1 MRRFLIGA
9 VVFAAVLTSAVPDS
23 AHIQASSVPNGTF
36 AQLNSTDISE
46 SAAAQAVTLES
57 QGSHYPGDAIAIRGS
72 TSLSRIVVQILR
84 PNQTILWTDVILQDR
99 FAAGLPLTL
108 PADAPYGAYTILAGS
123 GNHRAEAVFHV
134 VQRQTS
140 QDDPGNQGPEEP
152 EQTPEKE
159 EPAPTASLKQL
170 PDGTAVLSLKPEKP
184 DVAGLA
190 QAVIPAE
197 AMEQVKALNT
207 PVIRLEPIMP
217 EGATGIEA
225 VLPAPVLINWPADT
239 RVELHTAFAKVR
251 IPVGELTGNTP
262 EGITHISLSVNR
274 LSTAPE
280 AITTP
285 SQLEAIQNKPM
296 VEVMLKRDGQP
307 VPTTSGR
314 NGITVELPYNPT
326 QAERTHPEALVVWSM
341 MQKTVKPVINSRYAA
356 TSSSIIFR
364 TSSFGDFAA
373 AYTPRFFSDMENT
386 QWAESPVAALAAHGV
401 IQGVSEREFAPDRP
415 VTRADY
421 VLLLMRAF
429 EPAKSEQ
436 SYEAF
441 PDVPPE
447 AYYYAAVATAKSL
460 GIAGGDGLNFNPES
474 AITRQDMI
482 VLADRIILRTAGIRP
497 ASPPAALNSFS
508 DHVQV
513 APYAQ
518 ESIGRLAELG
528 VVQGTGGLLEPLRP
542 TTRAEAAALIHRL
555 LNRTQPES

>member
-1 MRRFLIGA
+1 VRRFLIGA
-9 VVFAAVLTSAVPDS
+9 VVFAAVLTSAFPVS
-23 AHIQASSVPNGTF
+23 AHIQASNIPDGTF

-57 QGSHYPGDAIAIRGS
+57 PGSRYPGDAIGIRGS

-123 GNHRAEAVFHV
+123 GNHRAKAVFHV

-140 QDDPGNQGPEEP
+140 QDDPGNEEPEEQ

-170 PDGTAVLSLKPEKP
+170 PDGTAVMSLKPEKP
-184 DVAGLA
+184 DAAGLA

-197 AMEQVKALNT
+197 ALEQVKALN
-207 PVIRLEPIMP
+207 PRAIRLEPIMP

-225 VLPAPVLINWPADT
+225 VLPAPVLVNWPADT
-239 RVELHTAFAKVR
+239 RVELHTTFAKVR

-262 EGITHISLSVNR
+262 EEITHISLSVNR

-285 SQLEAIQNKPM
+285 NQLETIQNKPM
-296 VEVMLKRDGQP
+296 VEVMLKRDGLP

-314 NGITVELPYNPT
+314 NGITVELPYSPT
-326 QAERTHPEALVVWSM
+326 QAERTKPEALVVWSM
-341 MQKTVKPVINSRYAA
+341 MEETVKPVINSRYAA
-356 TSSSIIFR
+356 TSGSIIFR

-386 QWAESPVAALAAHGV
+386 QWAESPVAALAARGV
-401 IQGVSEREFAPDRP
+401 IQGVSERKFAPDRH

-441 PDVPPE
+441 LDVHPE
-447 AYYYAAVATAKSL
+447 AYYYEAVATAKSL
-460 GIAGGDGLNFNPES
+460 GIAGGDGQNFHPE
-474 AITRQDMI
+474 AAVTRQDMM
-482 VLADRIILRTAGIRP
+482 VLAERVIRAAGILPSSSP
-497 ASPPAALNSFS
+497 ASLKSFS
-508 DHVQV
+508 DHSQV

-518 ESIGRLAELG
+518 ESIGRLADLG

-542 TTRAEAAALIHRL
+542 TTRAEAAALIDRL
-555 LNRTQPES
+555 LNRVQPES